1 MNSAFGSDTDNLNQ
15 ILRQDIFAER
25 NWRFLSKIRCD
36 YNTDF
41 ILRVSLKVAVE
52 ADIWQMKSRRNGE
65 LKPFRL
71 ILHNIVHNVKY
82 FEKVVHSLS
91 GW

>member
-1 MNSAFGSDTDNLNQ
+1 MNLAFGSDTDNLNQ
-15 ILRQDIFAER
+15 ILRQEIFAEQ
-25 NWRFLSKIRCD
+25 NWRFSTKIRCD

-41 ILRVSLKVAVE
+41 ILRASLKAAVE
-52 ADIWQMKSRRNGE
+52 ADIWQIKSRKHGA
-65 LKPFRL
+65 LKPCRP
-71 ILHNIVHNVKY
+71 ILHNVVCNVKF